1 MDMKRFIVCTIAIA
15 LLGLAAGGAQA
26 EKCYWTQC
34 NAVCVEGKTSMGTR
48 TYRTNR
54 TRDCKKTFCCP
65 DDQAKKLKK
74 DDGWVCRAKCA
85 GKPNGGPYFKCMDKC
100 LGRTR

>member
-1 MDMKRFIVCTIAIA
+1 MKSILATTAVLLLMA
-15 LLGLAAGGAQA
+15 LSAGGSRA

-34 NAVCVEGKTSMGTR
+34 NADCTQGTTTMVTR
-48 TYRTNR
+48 VIPTNR
-54 TRDCKKTFCCP
+54 TRDCRKRFCCP
-65 DDQAKKLKK
+65 TEVSKKLKK
-74 DDGWVCRAKCA
+74 DDGYMCRAKCA